1 LNEVPLSV
9 LFCILFF
16 FILFSGFFSNS
27 ATNLM
32 SLNHYR
38 LRHLAKNNNKGAK
51 RASALL
57 DKPDRLIGTI
67 LTGNNL
73 VNFAAAALATIIS
86 QRLWPDNP
94 DLAVFVNT
102 ILFTLVVLI
111 FAELTPK
118 TLAALHPESIA
129 FPASRVLRGLQW
141 LLHPFV
147 WFVNTIANAMLK
159 IGKVD
164 VNDGGD
170 DHLSIEELRTVVRE
184 AGGMIPKRHQNML
197 LSILDLETMAVNDI
211 MVPANEVY
219 GIDLDADFDTVM
231 ERIRTAQHTR
241 MPVYRGDINNVVGM
255 LHARSLTRF
264 IDNNEYTKPEI
275 ERLARDPYFIPE
287 NTPLHTQL
295 LNFQK
300 NQRRI
305 GLVVDEYGDVQGL
318 CTLEDLLEEIVGEF
332 TTDVVADAVPDIHPQ
347 KDGSY
352 VVDGTAFV
360 REINRQMKWDW
371 PIDGPKTVSGL
382 VVELLEHIPEKPVC
396 LRINERYRCEILLV
410 KDNVVS
416 AVRVELDESQ
426 EDVGETADH

>member
-1 LNEVPLSV
+1 MNEVPLSV
-9 LFCILFF
+9 LFGILVLL
-16 FILFSGFFSNS
+16 IICSGFFSS
-27 ATNLM
+27 SETGMM
-32 SLNHYR
+32 SLNRYR
-38 LRHLAKNNNKGAK
+38 LRHLAKNNHKGAK

-141 LLHPFV
+141 FLHPFV
-147 WFVNTIANAMLK
+147 WFVNTIANALLK

-164 VNDGGD
+164 VNDSGD

-219 GIDLDADFDTVM
+219 GIDLDADIDTVM

-264 IDNNEYTKPEI
+264 IDSDKYNKEEI

-332 TTDVVADAVPDIHPQ
+332 TTDVVADSVPDIHPQ

-352 VVDGTAFV
+352 VVDGTAFI

-371 PIDGPKTVSGL
+371 PTDGPKTVSGL
-382 VVELLEHIPEKPVC
+382 VVEMLEHIPEKPVC
-396 LRINERYRCEILLV
+396 LRINQHYRCEILLI
-410 KDNVVS
+410 KDNVIS
-416 AVRVELDESQ
+416 AVRVELDQSQ
-426 EDVGETADH
+426 EDSAEPPDD